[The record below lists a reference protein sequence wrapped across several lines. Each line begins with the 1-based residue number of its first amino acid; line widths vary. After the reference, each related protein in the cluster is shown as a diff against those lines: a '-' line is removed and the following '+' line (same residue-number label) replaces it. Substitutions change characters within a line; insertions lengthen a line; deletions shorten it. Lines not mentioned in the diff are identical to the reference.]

1 MTQATETQAAEH
13 DTLALARLGDW
24 LKRHV
29 AAFGDLAS
37 MTKFSGGQSNPTFRL
52 SDGARDYVLRR
63 KPFGNI
69 LPSAH
74 AVEREYRLITCLH
87 PTGYPVARPYALC
100 EDPSVLGAPFYV
112 MEMVAGRTFWDAA
125 LPDADASERR
135 ALYHATV
142 DALADLHG
150 IDPQAVGLGDFG
162 AAGSY
167 FERQVGRWTKQ
178 YRAAQTE
185 TVDEV
190 ERLIE
195 WLPRTLPVQ
204 DRTTIIHGDYRIDNM
219 IFAPDAPRVLAVIDW
234 ELSTLGDPLADF
246 AYLAMN
252 WAMPRNA
259 RKAQLGGLD
268 LVALGIPDL
277 DEIADR
283 YCARTGR
290 SGVPDLYW
298 YFAYGLFRLV
308 GIVQGIKKRV
318 LEGNASNTEAEQTA
332 ALVRP
337 LAEQAWRFA
346 QQAGA

>member
-1 MTQATETQAAEH
+1 MTQTTEPQAHETDGDAR
-13 DTLALARLGDW
+13 ARLGAW
-24 LKRHV
+24 LKQHV
-29 AAFGDLAS
+29 RDFGELAS
-37 MTKFSGGQSNPTFRL
+37 MTKFPGGQSNPTFRL
-52 SDGARDYVLRR
+52 SDGVHDYVLRR
-63 KPFGNI
+63 KPLGNI

-74 AVEREYRLITCLH
+74 AVEREYRLISSLH

-100 EDPSVLGAPFYV
+100 EDAGILGAPFYV
-112 MEMVAGRTFWDAA
+112 MEMVNGRTFWDAA
-125 LPDADASERR
+125 LPDAAPGERR
-135 ALYHATV
+135 ALYHAMV

-150 IDPQAVGLGDFG
+150 IDPGTVGLGDYG

-185 TVDEV
+185 TIDEV
-190 ERLIE
+190 ERLIA

-204 DRTTIIHGDYRIDNM
+204 DRTSIIHGDYRIDNM
-219 IFAPDAPRVLAVIDW
+219 IFAADEPRVLAVIDW

-268 LVALGIPDL
+268 LAALGIPLL
-277 DEIADR
+277 DEITER
-283 YCARTGR
+283 YCARTSR

-298 YFAYGLFRLV
+298 HFAYGLFRLV

-318 LEGNASNTEAEQTA
+318 IDGNASSAEAEQTA